1 MPELPEVETVRRS
14 LVRLVKD
21 MTIESVETIWPKTLE
36 KDSPKLRASLVGH
49 KIETI
54 ERRGKFLLFRLS
66 DNLTLVSHLRMEGK
80 YYTVPAGT
88 PLEKHV
94 CVVFH
99 LNNATDLWY
108 MDTRKFGRM
117 QLVETGLENELVP
130 GIKKMG
136 PEPTTAALKLEYM
149 QTIMAKSHK
158 IIKPFLLD
166 QANIAGLGN
175 IYTDEVLWQT
185 KIHPEQPVNTVTPEQ
200 IAQLRE
206 NIINELARATE
217 NHGTTVHSYTNAF
230 GEAGSF
236 QNQLDVYGHQGEPC
250 KRCATPLL
258 KMKVEQRG
266 TTYCPVCQVLH

>member
-1 MPELPEVETVRRS
+1 MPELPEVETVHRG
-14 LVRLVKD
+14 LLRLVKN
-21 MTIESVETIWPKTLE
+21 MTIESVETIWPKTLIA
-36 KDSPKLRASLVGH
+36 DSPALRAKLAGK

-80 YYTVPAGT
+80 YYTVPATT

-99 LNNATDLWY
+99 LNHATDLWY
-108 MDTRKFGRM
+108 IDTRKFGRM
-117 QLVETGLENELVP
+117 QVIETGLENELVP

-136 PEPTTAALKLEYM
+136 PEPTTTTLTFEYM
-149 QTIMAKSHK
+149 QKIMSKSHK

-185 KIHPEQPVNTVTPEQ
+185 KIHPEQPVNTLSDLE
-200 IAQLRE
+200 IKQLRE
-206 NIINELARATE
+206 NIINELAIATE
-217 NHGTTVHSYTNAF
+217 QHGTTVHSYTNAF

-236 QNQLDVYGHQGEPC
+236 QDQLDVYGRKGQPC
-250 KRCATPLL
+250 KRCQTPLL
-258 KMKVEQRG
+258 KMKVAQRG